1 MYLHSRLANK
11 LERQLAGVVSS
22 RSGCL
27 IDQRKA
33 GLQANQ
39 LCGVQVSLA
48 ALSLLRTCINICP
61 GVLESSLEKLMPLLF
76 LKLCAGKQ
84 NVRAAAEGALQGALP
99 GRAALHML
107 LQPVRA
113 GSFSWCA
120 LQWVVNLASTPAC
133 RQHSSCPG
141 PIGIM
146 QLRHASHVESVQ
158 KQCAADVMVPSS
170 MACQNGLTYFL

>member
-1 MYLHSRLANK
+1 M
-11 LERQLAGVVSS
+11 SS
-22 RSGCL
+22 WSGCL
-27 IDQRKA
+27 IDQCKA
-33 GLQANQ
+33 GLQANR

-84 NVRAAAEGALQGALP
+84 NVRAAAEGALQGSLP
-99 GRAALHML
+99 DHAALHML

-120 LQWVVNLASTPAC
+120 FHWAVNLASTPAC
-133 RQHSSCPG
+133 RQHSSRPG

-146 QLRHASHVESVQ
+146 WLWHASHLQSVH
-158 KQCAADVMVPSS
+158 
-170 MACQNGLTYFL
+170 